1 MTHDTVSNNGG
12 QRPDAGLLDEQPDVP
27 SLPEVFRSI
36 LKPLASLKLTVAL
49 FAASIFLVFAGTL
62 VQTRMDVWHV
72 MDLYF
77 RNWFA
82 WVEFKIFFPPAWVES
97 VIAKEWQS
105 FLLDLPGGFYFPGG
119 FLIGSLMALNL
130 IAAHLVRFTIQ
141 AKGARL
147 WIGLS
152 VIGVGCLT
160 TYMVIAGGSS
170 ADGIQGVPVFSWNT
184 LWWMVKLGLACSSV
198 AGAYLVNNLDDSR
211 KLERRLL
218 LISSILIG
226 ALVAWLLW
234 EGDRVTLGDSSMR
247 ILWQLIQATLSGIVL
262 LVGCV
267 MVFKKRAGVVL
278 LHAGI
283 GLMMLSE
290 LLVTMSAKESQ
301 MFIRE
306 GGSTSLSVDAR
317 NPELTFI
324 DISKPDEDRV
334 TLIPDELL
342 GTGKV
347 ISHPDLPCD
356 LEVVKYYKNAK
367 QRMLQP
373 NEENLATAGR
383 GLREGIKELTIANGV
398 SADSKFDKPAAYVKL
413 LSKQDGSSLGTYL
426 LAARDPENSE
436 EITIDGKP
444 YHVLLRFEHVYRDY
458 KIKLNEFKVENYPGT
473 DIPKN
478 YQSDVEVK
486 DPTVE
491 GVRKA
496 RVWMNNPLRYR
507 GLTYY
512 QSGVGPVDR
521 EGRKSTILQV
531 VGNHGWMIP
540 YVSCMIVAVGLFY
553 HFGLVLIRFL
563 KRGVWQVNFAT
574 MDWKLN
580 HWIAPG
586 IVGLIG
592 LLWIG
597 SFARSPRMPADLM
610 DLDAFGKLPIVDHG
624 RVKPIDTYAR
634 LALRLVANTD
644 EVNIYKGDGNS
655 NTKDEKLTAVRWFL
669 DVIANP
675 EIGEKHPVIRIDHP
689 DILNMLGLERKAGL
703 KYSLENLDGEKLR
716 AIETELKKLD
726 EKASNEWT
734 AYDRRIRE
742 LAERIR
748 KIRMLEMSFHA
759 PIPPLPEPDEMEKSP
774 STGFAKLKRAR
785 DMLVQF
791 PQALEQVGAPSVIPL
806 LTEKERKNEPFQ
818 QWSEWQPYSY
828 QESTAIL
835 QMFAREE
842 KPNVNPATEMWA
854 RLMKAYRENNA
865 DEFNKQVSRLRTLLQ
880 REKPAN
886 LDFTKSDFEVLF
898 NRVMPFYHSSILYV
912 FAFVLTVLTWF
923 GGKYA
928 STLNRTAFA
937 LIACTLLVHTWALW
951 ARMNISGR
959 PPVTNLYTTAV
970 FIGWATVLFGLVFE
984 GLYKIG
990 VGNILASTTG
1000 YATLLISHGLAGDGD
1015 TFTVLQAVLDTQ
1027 FWLAT
1032 HVVTINLG
1040 YATTFVSGTLGVVY
1054 IIRGLFTPTLTPEIG
1069 KSIARM
1075 IYGTLCFGMFFSF
1088 VGTVLGGLWG
1098 DDSWGRFWGWD
1109 PKENGALMIVLWT
1122 ALVLHARWDGII
1134 KDRGL
1139 AILAIGG
1146 NIWTAWSWFGVNQLG
1161 VGLHSYGSTEG
1172 TLQKLGLF
1180 VLSQIILMGL
1190 GMIPKAYWLSF
1201 RRPAAPLP
1209 TQTEA

>member
-1 MTHDTVSNNGG
+1 MAHETLANTGG
-12 QRPDAGLLDEQPDVP
+12 QTDEAYTP
-27 SLPEVFRSI
+27 SLPQVLRNV
-36 LKPLASLKLTVAL
+36 LKPLASLKLTVGL

-97 VIAKEWQS
+97 VVAKSWRPM
-105 FLLDLPGGFYFPGG
+105 LLDFPGGFYFPGG
-119 FLIGSLMALNL
+119 FLIGSLMAINL

-141 AKGARL
+141 AKGSRL
-147 WIGLS
+147 WIGLG
-152 VIGVGCLT
+152 VIGLGCVS

-170 ADGIQGVPVFSWNT
+170 ADGIQGVPVFSWGT

-218 LISSILIG
+218 LISSLLIG

-247 ILWQLIQATLSGIVL
+247 ILWQLIQATLTGIVL
-262 LVGCV
+262 LIGCI

-317 NPELTFI
+317 NPELAFL
-324 DISKPDEDRV
+324 DVSKPEEDHV
-334 TLIPDELL
+334 TLIPDEMLR
-342 GTGKV
+342 TGKK
-347 ISHPDLPCD
+347 IEHPDLPCN
-356 LEVVKYYKNAK
+356 LEIVKYFKNAK

-373 NEENLATAGR
+373 GEENLATAGR
-383 GLREGIKELTIANGV
+383 GLREGIQELTIANGV

-413 LSKQDGSSLGTYL
+413 LDKNSGNDLGTWL
-426 LAARDPENSE
+426 LAARDPENAE
-436 EITIDGKP
+436 EVVIDGKP
-444 YHVLLRFEHVYRDY
+444 YQFLLRFEHLYRDY
-458 KIKLNEFKVENYPGT
+458 KIRLNEFKVENYPGT
-473 DIPKN
+473 EIPKN
-478 YQSDVEVK
+478 YQSDVQIT
-486 DPTVE
+486 DPSVE

-496 RVWMNNPLRYR
+496 RIWMNNPLRYR

-531 VGNHGWMIP
+531 VANHGWMIP

-553 HFGLVLIRFL
+553 HFGLILIRFL
-563 KRGVWQVNFAT
+563 KRGVWHVSLSSMTWEPVN
-574 MDWKLN
+574 
-580 HWIAPG
+580 WIAPG
-586 IVGLIG
+586 IIALIA
-592 LLWIG
+592 LLWAV
-597 SFARSPRMPADLM
+597 SYARTPAPAGDGM
-610 DLDAFGKLPIVDHG
+610 DLEAFGKLPIVDHG

-644 EVNIYKGDGNS
+644 EVIVYKGDGNE
-655 NTKDEKLTAVRWFL
+655 NTKNEKLTALRWFL

-675 EIGEKHPVIRIDHP
+675 SVGMNHPVIRIDHP
-689 DILNMLGLERKAGL
+689 DILNMLGFDRKQGL
-703 KYSLENLDGEKLR
+703 KYSLEQLEGDPLRDIEK
-716 AIETELKKLD
+716 ELKKLD
-726 EKASNEWT
+726 EKAPTERT
-734 AYDRRIRE
+734 AYDRRISE

-748 KIRMLEMSFHA
+748 EIRKIQMSFRSV
-759 PIPPLPEPDEMEKSP
+759 IPEMPEPEEIEKSP
-774 STGFAKLKRAR
+774 QTARLKFARAGEELLR
-785 DMLVQF
+785 FQ
-791 PQALEQVGAPSVIPL
+791 QALGQIQAPAVIPT
-806 LTEKERKNEPFQ
+806 LTDKERSDERFP
-818 QWSEWQPYSY
+818 QWSEWQPLSY
-828 QESTAIL
+828 QESSAFLSYFTSD
-835 QMFAREE
+835 E
-842 KPNVNPATEMWA
+842 KPEINPATEMW
-854 RLMKAYRENNA
+854 MKLLRAYRDHNSE
-865 DEFNKQVSRLRTLLQ
+865 EFNKQVSKLRGLLA

-898 NRVMPFYHSSILYV
+898 NRVMPFYHSSILYLV
-912 FAFVLTVLTWF
+912 AFVLTVLTWF
-923 GGKYA
+923 GGRSA
-928 STLNRTAFA
+928 SLFNRTAFA
-937 LIACTLLVHTWALW
+937 LIVCTLLVHTWGIW
-951 ARMNISGR
+951 ARVTISGR

-984 GLYKIG
+984 ALYKIG

-1000 YATLLISHGLAGDGD
+1000 FATLLISHGIAGDGD

-1054 IIRGLFTPTLTPEIG
+1054 ILRGLFTPTLTPEIG
-1069 KSIARM
+1069 KSISRM

-1122 ALVLHARWDGII
+1122 ALVLHARWDGFV

-1139 AILAIGG
+1139 AVLAIGG

-1172 TLQKLGLF
+1172 TLEKLGLF
-1180 VLSQIILMGL
+1180 VLSQLVIIGL
-1190 GMIPKAYWLSF
+1190 GLIPKSYWMSF
-1201 RRPAAPLP
+1201 QQPVAQAPLS
-1209 TQTEA
+1209 TTKAV